1 MIRLGLLIA
10 ASIAAYAA
18 RQVNVKNSTSSAS
31 TTRPSGI
38 LLYQFDI
45 YHFFIGQLKLEFI
58 STNRDGDLLLVDI
71 LL

>member
-1 MIRLGLLIA
+1 MIRLSLLIA

-18 RQVNVKNSTSSAS
+18 KQFNVKNSSSSAS

-38 LLYQFDI
+38 HLYQFDI
-45 YHFFIGQLKLEFI
+45 YDFFIGQLKLEFI